1 MAAFLFGDLDEEIY
15 MRQPEGF
22 EDGTNRVARLLR
34 SLYGLKQAARVWN
47 KLLHRKLVAA
57 GYLQLISDSA
67 VYIRRTKNVTIL
79 AIHVDNVMSFGN
91 AKSSLDDARAELHRI
106 FEMKEEDPNWVM
118 GFKLIEDR
126 GEGTISIDHSL
137 YIEAVLRRFGME
149 ECNPARTPLDP
160 GTLLSADDCPATEDE
175 KAAMKNIPYREL
187 VGALTWLTVVSRP
200 DIAFAATYLARF
212 NANPG
217 PTHWKAAKHVLRY
230 LKGTRDYHLTLGLQS
245 GNSNELTVFADSD

>member
-1 MAAFLFGDLDEEIY
+1 

-47 KLLHRKLVAA
+47 KLLHQKLVAA
-57 GYLQLISDSA
+57 GYLQLILDSA
-67 VYIRRTKNVTIL
+67 VYIRQTKNVTIL

-106 FEMKEEDPNWVM
+106 FEMKEVDPNWVM
-118 GFKLIEDR
+118 GFKLIEDH

-149 ECNPARTPLDP
+149 ECNLARTPLDP
-160 GTLLSADDCPATEDE
+160 GTLLSTDDCPADE
-175 KAAMKNIPYREL
+175 PGIV
-187 VGALTWLTVVSRP
+187 VGP
-200 DIAFAATYLARF
+200 
-212 NANPG
+212 N
-217 PTHWKAAKHVLRY
+217 
-230 LKGTRDYHLTLGLQS
+230 TLPFLHS
-245 GNSNELTVFADSD
+245 